1 MITGDGAL
9 TAAAVARRVGLLHT
23 PPKQTLV
30 LTQRRL
36 TTTTNNGERHSEYS
50 DGTKDSTQLAWRPL
64 VGGFDQSSGKTG
76 ADSSPMEV
84 PFDPQSCSDLVASG
98 KQLVVTGDALS
109 YLLGTTATTNA
120 ALASDTASGSAATA
134 AAAGATSSTA
144 AGADESSTVALRAL
158 CSHVSVFA
166 RVAPAQKAAVVA
178 ALNGAG
184 HHTLM
189 CGDGKTNLPRH
200 PVI

>member
-9 TAAAVARRVGLLHT
+9 TAAAVARRVGLLHA

-36 TTTTNNGERHSEYS
+36 TTSSGGESPSTNSRGE
-50 DGTKDSTQLAWRPL
+50 KNSTELVWRPL
-64 VGGFDQSSGKTG
+64 VGGFDQSSASNGSAGSSKSV
-76 ADSSPMEV
+76 ARDSSAEV
-84 PFDPQSCSDLVASG
+84 LFDPRSCSDLVASG

-109 YLLGTTATTNA
+109 YLLGTTM
-120 ALASDTASGSAATA
+120 ATA
-134 AAAGATSSTA
+134 ASDEAIAVAASPGEKGEEGKEGSTM
-144 AGADESSTVALRAL
+144 ALEAL

-178 ALNGAG
+178 ALNSAG
-184 HHTLM
+184 HYTLM
-189 CGDGKTNLPRH
+189 CGDGKEA
-200 PVI
+200 